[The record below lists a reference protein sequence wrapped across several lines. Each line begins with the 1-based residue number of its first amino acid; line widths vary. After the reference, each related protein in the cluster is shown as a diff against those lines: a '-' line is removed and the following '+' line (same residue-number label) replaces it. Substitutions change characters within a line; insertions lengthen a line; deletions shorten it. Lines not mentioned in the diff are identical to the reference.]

1 MEQKEL
7 PMSDTH
13 RRHRAIKET
22 IMQLFS
28 PRPTGHQEK
37 RINTLVALI
46 CGIVGSGH
54 VQLPKIAEH
63 APGFGAKTESLIQR
77 FRNWVQN
84 DAVSWDVCFLP
95 CAQALLAGLA
105 GRAIVLAID
114 GSTVGRGCVT
124 LMISVIYEGRAL
136 PLAWMVV
143 AGKKGHVPET
153 AHLALLEQV
162 QAIMPA
168 GATVIVVGDGEFDG
182 VDFQA
187 AIDQYGWQYVCRT
200 AMNTLVQVEDAQI
213 AVRDVLITQDSF
225 YGVPNAS
232 VTAKQYGP
240 VQIILVWDADQ
251 ADPLPLVTNLELVE
265 EALAWYRLRAHI
277 ETFFSDQKS
286 RGFRL
291 DKSHMSNPARIAR
304 LMIAACL
311 AYIWIIYLG
320 VFAKRDGWVAIIHRA
335 DRCDLSLFQLGGRLL
350 TYFLKEGLPIPILF
364 DMRILAEA
372 RE

>member
-1 MEQKEL
+1 
-7 PMSDTH
+7 MSDTY
-13 RRHRAIKET
+13 RRYRAIKKT
-22 IMQLFS
+22 IMQLS
-28 PRPTGHQEK
+28 GSRPTGHQEK

-54 VQLPKIAEH
+54 VHLPKIAEH
-63 APGFGAKTESLIQR
+63 APSFGAKSESLIQR

-84 DAVSWDVCFLP
+84 DAVSWDICFLP
-95 CAQALLAGLA
+95 CAQALLEGLA

-124 LMISVIYEGRAL
+124 LMVSVIYAGRAL

-143 AGKKGHVPET
+143 AGTKGHFPET

-168 GATVIVVGDGEFDG
+168 GTTVIVVGDGEFDG

-200 AMNTLVQVEDAQI
+200 ALNTRVWVAEEQI
-213 AVRDVLITQDSF
+213 TVRDVLLTRDSLSS
-225 YGVPNAS
+225 VPDAS
-232 VTAKQYGP
+232 VTARQYGP
-240 VQIILVWDADQ
+240 VQIIIVWDADQ
-251 ADPLPLVTNLELVE
+251 AEPLPLVTNLELVE

-286 RGFRL
+286 RGCRL
-291 DKSHMSNPARIAR
+291 DKSHMSHPARIAR

-320 VFAKRDGWVAIIHRA
+320 VCAKRDGWVPTIHRA
-335 DRCDLSLFQLGGRLL
+335 DRCDLSLFQLGCRLL
-350 TYFLKEGLPIPILF
+350 TYVLKEGLPIPISF
-364 DMRILAEA
+364 DLRILAEA